1 MDKCPALSATL
12 PGDCLGEGTTNLERT
27 DALFCHVWKLKL
39 ITVLFNDCMG
49 FRSAVS

>member
-27 DALFCHVWKLKL
+27 DALFCQQKL
-39 ITVLFNDCMG
+39 ITVLFNDCVE